1 MNIWQ
6 DSNNAVKV
14 SPCVGHAVESEKD
27 EFYDTL
33 KKKIINS
40 WKDERNNKGS
50 DKPSS

>member
-6 DSNNAVKV
+6 DSNNTPKV
-14 SPCVGHAVESEKD
+14 SPCVGHSVESEKD

-33 KKKIINS
+33 KKKIIDS
-40 WKDERNNKGS
+40 WNEGDNKGS

>member
-27 EFYDTL
+27 EFYDIL
-33 KKKIINS
+33 KKKIIDS
-40 WKDERNNKGS
+40 WDERDNKGS
-50 DKPSS
+50 NKPSS